1 MDRFFKK
8 LESGINQILGLMGL
22 AGIVV
27 MTIGVVTRY
36 ILKIPL
42 NWSDEF
48 LRTMFIW
55 AYFIGAAMM
64 FSSGGLMRLEMLD
77 DFLEKRSLVRL
88 KKTIKIVV
96 EIATAGFFSIIT
108 YYVYELAMSY
118 VRKGTT
124 SSTSNV
130 TAWVLILGMGIGFAM
145 IIGFS
150 IRNIIRILRQ
160 DTKMDKPAN
169 K

>member
-1 MDRFFKK
+1 
-8 LESGINQILGLMGL
+8 
-22 AGIVV
+22 
-27 MTIGVVTRY
+27 
-36 ILKIPL
+36 
-42 NWSDEF
+42 
-48 LRTMFIW
+48 
-55 AYFIGAAMM
+55 
-64 FSSGGLMRLEMLD
+64 
-77 DFLEKRSLVRL
+77 
-88 KKTIKIVV
+88 
-96 EIATAGFFSIIT
+96 
-108 YYVYELAMSY
+108 MSY

-130 TAWVLILGMGIGFAM
+130 PAWVLILGMGIGFAM

>member
-1 MDRFFKK
+1 MDGFFKK

-22 AGIVV
+22 AGIIV
-27 MTIGVVTRY
+27 MTLGVITRY

-64 FSSGGLMRLEMLD
+64 FSSGGLMRLEILD
-77 DFLEKRSLVRL
+77 DFLEKRSLIRL
-88 KKTIKIVV
+88 KKVIKIVV
-96 EIATAGFFSIIT
+96 EIATACFFSIVT
-108 YYVYELAMSY
+108 YYVYDLAMSY

-124 SSTSNV
+124 SSTSRV
-130 TAWVLILGMGIGFAM
+130 PAWVLILGMGIGFAM
-145 IIGFS
+145 IVCFS
-150 IRNIIRILRQ
+150 IRNIIRILRT
-160 DTKMDKPAN
+160 DAKFDKPAN
-169 K
+169 T